1 MNTEIL
7 AWIVAVVAALVAYL
21 LGYRKGLND
30 PRIKAKQ
37 NVYDFYTKRR
47 VK

>member
-1 MNTEIL
+1 MNTEVL
-7 AWIVAVVAALVAYL
+7 AWIVAVIAAPVAYL
-21 LGYRKGLND
+21 IGYRKGLND